1 MLVRRSLLLG
11 FSMASAVLGL
21 VLSSDSWAQDVRHL
35 CSEKYQAAKAA
46 GTLNGDSWPQF
57 YSKCTAEAKA
67 NPPAAEAAPAAAA
80 PVDIRHICSEKYQ
93 ATKAAGTLNGETWPQ
108 FYSRCTTETKA
119 NPPAAAVAQPPAPA
133 PVVAAPPPPAPPP
146 VVAAPPPPAP
156 APVVAAPPPP
166 APAPVVAAPA
176 PPPVAAPAP
185 PPVVAAPAVT
195 PSPVNPLKK
204 PATKPMAPTAAEAP
218 STAVFPTAIA
228 PAYANEKPG
237 KARMKTC
244 DDQYKA
250 NKATNA
256 NGGLKWIEKGGGYWS
271 ECNKRLKG

>member
-1 MLVRRSLLLG
+1 MLLRRSLLRG
-11 FSMASAVLGL
+11 FSMASAVFGL
-21 VLSSDSWAQDVRHL
+21 VLSRDSWAQDVRHL

-46 GTLNGDSWPQF
+46 GTLNGDTWPQF
-57 YSKCTAEAKA
+57 YSKCTADAKA

-80 PVDIRHICSEKYQ
+80 PPDVRHICSEKYQ
-93 ATKAAGTLNGETWPQ
+93 AAKAAGTLNGEAWPQ
-108 FYSRCTTETKA
+108 FYSRCTAETKA
-119 NPPAAAVAQPPAPA
+119 NPPAAAATPPAAAVAPPPAPA
-133 PVVAAPPPPAPPP
+133 PVVAT
-146 VVAAPPPPAP
+146 PPPPAP
-156 APVVAAPPPP
+156 APVVEAPAPPPP
-166 APAPVVAAPA
+166 APAQA
-176 PPPVAAPAP
+176 PVAEAPP
-185 PPVVAAPAVT
+185 PPVVTPPAVT
-195 PSPVNPLKK
+195 PAPVNPLKK
-204 PATKPMAPTAAEAP
+204 PATKPVAPAVATAP

-256 NGGLKWIEKGGGYWS
+256 NGGLKWIQKGGGYWS